1 MFFTENEETQK
12 RYRSEIMVTVKV
24 NGKDIIF
31 EKEVSVNELLE
42 VQKVEMKDYVTVQI
56 NDELMDRS
64 DFEDIFVRNGDVV
77 EFLYFM
83 GGGTL

>member
-1 MFFTENEETQK
+1 
-12 RYRSEIMVTVKV
+12 MVTVKV

>member
-1 MFFTENEETQK
+1 LFFTENEETQK

>member
-1 MFFTENEETQK
+1 MK
-12 RYRSEIMVTVKV
+12 VKV
-24 NGKDIIF
+24 NGKDVIF
-31 EKEVSVNELLE
+31 EQEVNVNEFLE

-56 NDELMDRS
+56 NDELMDRD
-64 DFEDIFVRNGDVV
+64 DFEYTIVRDGDIV